1 MLSRVPEDSSSG
13 AVSEPSV
20 RQTPLKLDPVGD
32 DPLEEGVEEGVPG
45 LQGLVIDSPVAEEEE
60 EPGPAQIQQPDTVV

>member
-1 MLSRVPEDSSSG
+1 MLCRVPEDSSG
-13 AVSEPSV
+13 AVGEPSV
-20 RQTPLKLDPVGD
+20 RQTPLTLDPVGD
-32 DPLEEGVEEGVPG
+32 DPLEVEEGVPG

>member
-13 AVSEPSV
+13 AVGEPSV
-20 RQTPLKLDPVGD
+20 RQTPLTLDPVGD
-32 DPLEEGVEEGVPG
+32 DPLEVEGVPG

>member
-1 MLSRVPEDSSSG
+1 MLCRVPEDSSG
-13 AVSEPSV
+13 AVGEPSV

-45 LQGLVIDSPVAEEEE
+45 LQGLVIDSPVVEEEE

>member
-32 DPLEEGVEEGVPG
+32 DPLEVEEGVPG
-45 LQGLVIDSPVAEEEE
+45 LQGLVIDSSVAEEEE
-60 EPGPAQIQQPDTVV
+60 EPGSVQMQQPDTIV